1 MLAAHT
7 RIIDVKP
14 QNRIKSIEKL
24 ADGDLAVEFHS
35 GERGVIS
42 KDDPEIQAFAVYSVL
57 AEL

>member
-14 QNRIKSIEKL
+14 QNRIKSIQKL
-24 ADGDLAVEFHS
+24 ADGALAVEFHS